1 LVEALDGNVAA
12 CNYTPMIDWVIVSD
26 ANALNRC
33 ILGGNLARVPEY
45 R

>member
-26 ANALNRC
+26 AHALKKMYLRGESGKSSR
-33 ILGGNLARVPEY
+33 I
-45 R
+45 